1 MASVQGLALDDLS
14 CSYESNAEASTMDW
28 NCDFSVGWEWL
39 PTNVTRMQ
47 VDKKPVLEQWIGN

>member
-1 MASVQGLALDDLS
+1 MAVDDLS